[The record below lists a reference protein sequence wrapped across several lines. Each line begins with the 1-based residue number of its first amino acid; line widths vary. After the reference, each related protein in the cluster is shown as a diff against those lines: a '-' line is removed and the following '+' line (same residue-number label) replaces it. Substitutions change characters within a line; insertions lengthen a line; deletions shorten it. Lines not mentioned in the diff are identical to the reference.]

1 MEYILRTNT
10 VSKKYT
16 NYYAVDKVSIS
27 IKKGEIYG
35 LIGENG
41 AGKSTLMKMIAG
53 LVEPSEGSIEL
64 FGYFVPQTERY
75 RIGCVIESPA
85 LYAELTAKQNLEVFR
100 KAYGLSSKESVQQIL
115 KQVGLSQYENKIV
128 KKFSLGMKQRLA
140 IGVALLGN
148 PDFLILDEPINGL
161 DPTGIQDM
169 RNFLLKLNR
178 EEHITIMISSHILG
192 ELSKIATKYG
202 IIKNGK
208 LNEEITAKELN
219 EKCQCCLKIK
229 ASDTAQAAILIEK
242 NLHTKNYEILSD
254 NNIRIFEYVDNPGI
268 VNSLLVNHGISVDE
282 CTVTKESLE
291 DYFNEKMRGGIVNA

>member
-64 FGYFVPQTERY
+64 FGNFVPQTERY

-115 KQVGLSQYENKIV
+115 KQVCLSQYE
-128 KKFSLGMKQRLA
+128 SYD
-140 IGVALLGN
+140 IGRCFALLAGCRRRRN
-148 PDFLILDEPINGL
+148 SDAGRCHAESKGL
-161 DPTGIQDM
+161 
-169 RNFLLKLNR
+169 
-178 EEHITIMISSHILG
+178 H
-192 ELSKIATKYG
+192 
-202 IIKNGK
+202 
-208 LNEEITAKELN
+208 
-219 EKCQCCLKIK
+219 
-229 ASDTAQAAILIEK
+229 
-242 NLHTKNYEILSD
+242 
-254 NNIRIFEYVDNPGI
+254 
-268 VNSLLVNHGISVDE
+268 
-282 CTVTKESLE
+282 
-291 DYFNEKMRGGIVNA
+291 